1 MNLFEVFPK
10 LAEHRV
16 PISAIDIDSRV
27 FFHWKE
33 KGIIDYEPYK
43 EEFENTSKTSDKKV
57 KKWVQLNA
65 FDMLWLLI
73 VKELRKFNMDL
84 ETIKE
89 LKEYLNKPTYNIGED
104 SFNQFSEADIQKNIK
119 TLMPAAL
126 EDEVLKTI
134 LEGVTAKKLDD
145 FMGLI
150 GDVLQPY
157 FTPIGTAFLSVLLNQ
172 TNPILMIRN
181 KINSD
186 KMEFEIRI
194 PEIALIDENKFINE
208 MINDISRNVILN
220 IPIRPFFEFIFTD
233 EKLFKYCK
241 EFELFN
247 SKEQKVLDILKS
259 GDYKEINITKNSKGI
274 LTIKR
279 TYEEEV
285 RDNKAKELRRLL
297 GLNQYE
303 KAEVIFRNDKHL
315 VINNTVTQKIE
326 S

>member
-16 PISAIDIDSRV
+16 PIKALDIDSRV
-27 FFHWKE
+27 FFHWKK

-43 EEFENTSKTSDKKV
+43 EEFENTSKTSDEKV

-84 ETIKE
+84 ETIRE

-104 SFNQFSEADIQKNIK
+104 SFNQFSEEDIQKNIK
-119 TLMPAAL
+119 KLMPAAL
-126 EDEVLKTI
+126 EDEVMKTI

-145 FMGLI
+145 FLVLI
-150 GDVLQPY
+150 DDEIQPY
-157 FTPIGTAFLSVLLNQ
+157 FTPIGTAFLSVLLNE
-172 TNPILMIRN
+172 TNPILMIKN

-186 KMEFEIRI
+186 KMEFGIRI
-194 PEIALIDENKFINE
+194 PEIALIDENKFITE
-208 MINDISRNVILN
+208 MINDISQNVILN

-233 EKLFKYCK
+233 DALFKYCK

-259 GDYKEINITKNSKGI
+259 GDYKEINITKDSKGV

-285 RDNKAKELRRLL
+285 RDSKAKELRRLL

>member
-16 PISAIDIDSRV
+16 PISALNIDSRV

-33 KGIIDYEPYK
+33 KGIIDYEPYI
-43 EEFENTSKTSDKKV
+43 EEVEKTNNPNGKKV
-57 KKWVQLNA
+57 KKWVHLNA

-89 LKEYLNKPTYNIGED
+89 LKEYLNNTIYNIGED
-104 SFNQFSEADIQKNIK
+104 SFNQISEEDIQKNIK

-126 EDEVLKTI
+126 EDEVMKTI

-145 FMGLI
+145 FLELI
-150 GDVLQPY
+150 GDVIQPY
-157 FTPIGTAFLSVLLNQ
+157 FTLLGAAFLSVLLNE
-172 TNPILMIRN
+172 TNPILMIKN
-181 KINSD
+181 KINSN
-186 KMEFEIRI
+186 KMEFELRI
-194 PEIALIDENKFINE
+194 TEISLIDENKFITE
-208 MINDISRNVILN
+208 MINDISQNVILN

-233 EKLFKYCK
+233 DALFKYCK

-259 GDYKEINITKNSKGI
+259 GDYKEINITKDSKGV

-285 RDNKAKELRRLL
+285 RDSKAKELRRLL